1 MTKDEALN
9 LALDALKTLMIE
21 RGSIYDKAITAIRE
35 ALAQQEQ
42 EPVGDFYITK
52 DMAEHIKKL
61 EVDWTICASG
71 SKRPTEKKV
80 VPVFVGN
87 TTTPQRKPLTDEEIR
102 DLWSWSATAEAERT
116 ATTQQ
121 HAFARA
127 IEAAH
132 GIKGEA

>member
-1 MTKDEALN
+1 MSKDEALN
-9 LALDALKTLMIE
+9 LALQALETLMIE
-21 RGSIYDKAITAIRE
+21 RGSIYDKAITAIKE
-35 ALAQQEQ
+35 ALMSHSDGAQP
-42 EPVGDFYITK
+42 EPEYLAFMD
-52 DMAEHIKKL
+52 
-61 EVDWTICASG
+61 
-71 SKRPTEKKV
+71 
-80 VPVFVGN
+80 
-87 TTTPQRKPLTDEEIR
+87 TPQRKPLTDEEIR